1 MRQSCETSR
10 NSILRLLDCR
20 LCTLRVDLEL
30 PPHDCSTTKLLP
42 SCCIQLSLVPSVIP
56 ICSIP
61 SSERD
66 LFLQS
71 LTHPNN
77 TELMRAGRSDQSH
90 FHPHISR
97 PSPQIIPHLSPPLVS
112 RSLSHSTPTCRQFA
126 PQRELFC
133 IAGKRKGGRNRISAG
148 SRVRVGGHT

>member
-1 MRQSCETSR
+1 M
-10 NSILRLLDCR
+10 LDCR
-20 LCTLRVDLEL
+20 FCTLRIDLEL
-30 PPHDCSTTKLLP
+30 HPPPPHDCSTTKLLP
-42 SCCIQLSLVPSVIP
+42 SCIQLSLVPSVIP

-61 SSERD
+61 PSKRD

-71 LTHPNN
+71 LIHPNN

-97 PSPQIIPHLSPPLVS
+97 PSPQIIPPLSPSCL
-112 RSLSHSTPTCRQFA
+112 SLSPSHSTPTCRQFA

-133 IAGKRKGGRNRISAG
+133 IAGKEGGWGGVTGFLQDPG
-148 SRVRVGGHT
+148 SEWVVTPN